1 LTGRLV
7 VGGLKLATAGHD
19 DSTLKLDPSQSPGFF
34 NLSEIEERLR
44 GSNKL
49 GQI

>member
-7 VGGLKLATAGHD
+7 VGGLKLATEGHD
-19 DSTLKLDPSQSPGFF
+19 DSTLKLDPNQSPGSF
-34 NLSEIEERLR
+34 NLSKIEERLR